1 MLTPNLPNR
10 KERVMTEMA
19 WSDDLLD
26 RKVRADFLS
35 NYLDQDVCRVLNLDS
50 PWGAGKTYFL
60 KNWRFQLLHENLRPV
75 VYFNAWENDFLDD
88 PLLSLVSVIRDQLSM
103 QRGTQTLV
111 EEKVKEFTKR
121 AGELAI
127 AIAPSIMKA
136 AAKKYL
142 GEDFLNVLDGEATAE
157 TAEKFVEKILEKNQE
172 ALSAVKQFQDSLTE
186 LFKVVSSNSDGKPVY
201 IFIDELDRCRPTYA
215 IELLERVKHFFAIEG
230 CRFVIATDTQ
240 QLAHSICAVYGSGF
254 ASKRYLK
261 RFFDSTF
268 KLDNTQLDNWIATH
282 IKQDLCP
289 SFNNYKV
296 FERYHGGSSYG
307 FDNYVDPTPESMFS
321 EKLNAHQIVFKALTI
336 AFNYQIRDLEA
347 ILKRIHTFNAYF
359 SEGAWDYFFCSY
371 LLFLVHSD
379 VEFIQPCSSC
389 YGDNGFWKEVISK
402 YPASNNLYTGLA
414 NVSVHDLARIY
425 FRALSLGNRELMDMA
440 NGGGVDSLV
449 ALVVMRKSDM
459 YVKYADV
466 ARLSAQLT

>member
-1 MLTPNLPNR
+1 
-10 KERVMTEMA
+10 MTDMA
-19 WSDDLLD
+19 WSDDLLG
-26 RKVRADFLS
+26 RKVRAEFLL

-60 KNWRFQLLHENLRPV
+60 RNWRLQLHENSRPV
-75 VYFNAWENDFLDD
+75 VYFNAWENDFLGD

-103 QRGTQTLV
+103 QVGTQVLV
-111 EEKVKEFTKR
+111 GEKIKEFTKR
-121 AGELAI
+121 AGELAV

-142 GEDFLNVLDGEATAE
+142 GDDFLDVLDGEATAE
-157 TAEKFVEKILEKNQE
+157 TAEKFVEKILGKNKE
-172 ALSAVKQFQDSLTE
+172 ALNAVKQFQDSLTE
-186 LFKVVSSNSDGKPVY
+186 LFKTVSSKSDGKPVY

-230 CRFVIATDTQ
+230 CRFVIATDTE

-268 KLDNTQLDNWIATH
+268 KLDNTHLDNWIITH
-282 IKQDLCP
+282 IKQEVCP
-289 SFNNYKV
+289 PFNNYKV
-296 FERYHGGSSYG
+296 FERYNGRSSFG
-307 FDNYVDPTPESMFS
+307 FGDQVEPNSTTMFS
-321 EKLNAHQIVFKALTI
+321 DKLNSHQMVFKALVM
-336 AFNYQIRDLEA
+336 AFNYQVRDLEV
-347 ILKRIHTFNAYF
+347 ILKRIQTLNAYF
-359 SEGAWDYFFCSY
+359 GDGAWDFFFCSY

-379 VEFIQPCSSC
+379 VEFVSSC
-389 YGDNGFWKEVISK
+389 GSYYEDSVFWEEISSR
-402 YPASNNLYTGLA
+402 YPASITLFTGTA
-414 NVSVHDLARIY
+414 NVSVHDLART
-425 FRALSLGNRELMDMA
+425 FFKALSLESRQLRDMA
-440 NGGGVDSLV
+440 NGGGLDSAV
-449 ALVVMRKSDM
+449 ALDVMSKANM

>member
-1 MLTPNLPNR
+1 M
-10 KERVMTEMA
+10 KEMA

-26 RKVRADFLS
+26 RKVRADFLT
-35 NYLDQDVCRVLNLDS
+35 NYLDQDLCRVLNLDS

-60 KNWRFQLLHENLRPV
+60 KNWRFQLLQEGNRPV

-103 QRGTQTLV
+103 HRGTQTLV

-127 AIAPSIMKA
+127 AIAPSMVKA
-136 AAKKYL
+136 AAKKYF
-142 GEDFLNVLDGEATAE
+142 GEDFLNILDGEAAAE
-157 TAEKFVEKILEKNQE
+157 TAERFVEKILEKNQE

-186 LFKVVSSNSDGKPVY
+186 LFKVVSSNSNEKPVY

-215 IELLERVKHFFAIEG
+215 IELLERVKHFFTIEG
-230 CRFVIATDTQ
+230 CRFVIATDTE

-254 ASKRYLK
+254 SSKRYLK

-268 KLDNTQLDNWIATH
+268 KLDNTQLDNWIITH
-282 IKQDLCP
+282 IKQEICP
-289 SFNNYKV
+289 AFNNYRV
-296 FERYHGGSSYG
+296 FEKFNARSPYG
-307 FDNYVDPTPESMFS
+307 FDDHVDPTSESLFS
-321 EKLNAHQIVFKALTI
+321 EKLNSHQIVFKALTI
-336 AFNYQIRDLEA
+336 AFKYQIRDLEA

-359 SEGAWDYFFCSY
+359 GGGAWDFVFCTY

-379 VEFIQPCSSC
+379 IDFTQPYNS
-389 YGDNGFWKEVISK
+389 YYDDVNFWKDTNSK
-402 YPASNNLYTGLA
+402 YPASQNLYTGLA
-414 NVSVHDLARIY
+414 NVSIHDLAQIY
-425 FRALSLGNRELMDMA
+425 FKALNLDQRKLMDMA
-440 NGGGVDSLV
+440 NGGGIGSAI
-449 ALVVMRKSDM
+449 ALDVMSKQKT
-459 YVKYADV
+459 YIKYADV

>member
-1 MLTPNLPNR
+1 
-10 KERVMTEMA
+10 MTEMA

-26 RKVRADFLS
+26 RKVRANFLS

-60 KNWRFQLLHENLRPV
+60 QNWRFQLLHEDLRPV

-88 PLLSLVSVIRDQLSM
+88 PLLSLVSVIRDQLSLHC
-103 QRGTQTLV
+103 GTQKLV
-111 EEKVKEFTKR
+111 EEKVKDFTKR

-127 AIAPSIMKA
+127 AIAPSMMKA

-142 GEDFLNVLDGEATAE
+142 GEDFIDIFDGEATAE
-157 TAEKFVEKILEKNQE
+157 SAEKFVENILGKNQE
-172 ALSAVKQFQDSLTE
+172 ALSAVKQFQASLTE
-186 LFKVVSSNSDGKPVY
+186 LFKVVGSKSDGKPVY

-230 CRFVIATDTQ
+230 CRFVIATDTE

-261 RFFDSTF
+261 RFFDATF
-268 KLDNTQLDNWIATH
+268 KLDNTQIDNWIATH
-282 IKQDLCP
+282 IKQDVCP
-289 SFNNYKV
+289 AFNNYKI
-296 FERYHGGSSYG
+296 FEKYHRSPYNL
-307 FDNYVDPTPESMFS
+307 DNHMEPTSATMFS
-321 EKLNAHQIVFKALTI
+321 DTLNSHQIIFKALTI
-336 AFNYQIRDLEA
+336 AFKYQIRDLEA

-359 SEGAWDYFFCSY
+359 SDGWDYFFCFY

-379 VEFIQPCSSC
+379 IEFTQPCIS
-389 YGDNGFWKEVISK
+389 YYDNADFWKEISSK
-402 YPASNNLYTGLA
+402 YPASQILYTGLA

-425 FRALSLGNRELMDMA
+425 FKALSLDSRELRDMT
-440 NGGGVDSLV
+440 NGGGIESPV
-449 ALVVMRKSDM
+449 ALDVIMRSTK
-459 YVKYADV
+459 YIKYAEV